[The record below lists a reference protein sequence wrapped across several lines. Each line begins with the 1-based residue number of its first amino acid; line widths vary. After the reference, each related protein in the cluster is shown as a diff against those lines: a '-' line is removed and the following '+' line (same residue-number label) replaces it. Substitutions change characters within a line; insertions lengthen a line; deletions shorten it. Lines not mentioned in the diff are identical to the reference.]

1 MADGTQ
7 PPTKRAVELGVR
19 ILGLIERELDEQ
31 QRTNDVLAARVI
43 ELEARISGGMFDQ
56 EQAAKLVRALRTKLQ
71 EASDALGEKKL
82 AAQLRDQ
89 IRETIRQS
97 REFAP

>member
-7 PPTKRAVELGVR
+7 LPAKRALELGAKIVEL
-19 ILGLIERELDEQ
+19 IEQELAEQ
-31 QRTNDVLAARVI
+31 QHTNDVLAARVI
-43 ELEARISGGMFDQ
+43 ELEARISGGNFDQ
-56 EQAAKLVRALRTKLQ
+56 EQAAKLVRAMRTKLQ

-82 AAQLRDQ
+82 APQLRDA

>member
-7 PPTKRAVELGVR
+7 PPAKRAVELGAR

-31 QRTNDVLAARVI
+31 QRVNDALAARVI
-43 ELEARISGGMFDQ
+43 ELEARSQGNAFDQ
-56 EQAAKLVRALRTKLQ
+56 EQAAKLVRSMRTKLQ

-82 AAQLRDQ
+82 APQLRDQ